1 MIRCILVVFFASLPR
16 PTVLHKSCFTA
27 SYLADQRTLN
37 VFTRN
42 TAKITASDLPCKTV
56 KIANLATVQPHS
68 GAHGVVAGPRL
79 NATDGSTQ
87 KAAGKICMSSFYKYR
102 PQKHNRGGFPQA
114 PRGYVS
120 PIKTPVRPRKKTNAR
135 PKIKHKTFG
144 ISSPDA
150 HHHILGRNT
159 WLRTSRTYMFP
170 SIRRSRKTFYSVVC

>member
-1 MIRCILVVFFASLPR
+1 
-16 PTVLHKSCFTA
+16 
-27 SYLADQRTLN
+27 

-42 TAKITASDLPCKTV
+42 TAKITASDFLCKIA
-56 KIANLATVQPHS
+56 KIANLATVQPNS

-79 NATDGSTQ
+79 NATAGSTP

-102 PQKHNRGGFPQA
+102 PPKAQQRRLSTGSSRVCIANQNTGTPQ
-114 PRGYVS
+114 
-120 PIKTPVRPRKKTNAR
+120 KKTNAR